1 MNQADQY
8 VKGEWWIVN
17 GTPHPL
23 SLSPRRGEGGYVT
36 RNTFQVS
43 FQLIPRYSS
52 LFQRIFFWET
62 RIAPMKANSQPQN
75 PSQPLTLAQWLPK
88 SAMRWMP
95 QVRKSPCEPWS
106 PRRGEGNP
114 VTRLNPQQWTPND
127 FQSSGLNRL
136 A

>member
-43 FQLIPRYSS
+43 FQLIPTYSS

-62 RIAPMKANSQPQN
+62 RIAPMKANFQPQN
-75 PSQPLTLAQWLPK
+75 PSQP
-88 SAMRWMP
+88 
-95 QVRKSPCEPWS
+95 SPW
-106 PRRGEGNP
+106 
-114 VTRLNPQQWTPND
+114 PND
-127 FQSSGLNRL
+127 FPSPPWDGCPKYENRL
-136 A
+136 ANRGPLGGARGILSRASTLNNEPPTIFNRPG